1 MVYLNDLKSKGVWK
15 IRIDLAEAFPKG
27 FSERDMYDGL
37 WVELREPSGDE
48 SFALTG
54 ESQRQALDLAVGCI
68 IDHNIEQ
75 AENKKAATKDVV
87 DLIRSSSTLSAHV
100 VRRLITESPLAKGS
114 AATSVT

>member
-1 MVYLNDLKSKGVWK
+1 MIYLNDLKSKGVWK
-15 IRIDLAEAFPKG
+15 IRVDLADAFPKG
-27 FSERDMYDGL
+27 FTERDVYDGL

-54 ESQRQALDLAVGCI
+54 DGSRQALDLAIGCI

-75 AENKKAATKDVV
+75 AENKKASTKDVA

-114 AATSVT
+114 AATSET